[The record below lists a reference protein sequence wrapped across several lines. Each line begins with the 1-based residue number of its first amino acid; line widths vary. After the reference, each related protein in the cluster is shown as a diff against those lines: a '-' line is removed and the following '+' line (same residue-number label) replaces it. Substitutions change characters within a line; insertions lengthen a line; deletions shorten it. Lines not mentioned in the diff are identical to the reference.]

1 MSTLRKPGDL
11 VAAGLA
17 PLERL
22 PELERVAARYALAI
36 TPDMAEL
43 IDPSDPADPIARQL
57 MHT

>member
-36 TPDMAEL
+36 TPDMAEP
-43 IDPSDPADPIARQL
+43 PSSQPRSRAFVETLFRG
-57 MHT
+57 